1 MRLSMKKEQPASSTI
16 LLLDWLATEQK
27 KPTELHVYALKIV
40 VILQTWQL
48 KVVFCLWTI
57 TFSKWSQYI
66 LCAFFLLSST
76 CSFDTEHCSK
86 HKNFFPFTWFPW
98 KPYPISYQR
107 AKHLNP
113 QALGWHTP
121 IYICVAY
128 RVGYIMITFSG
139 ISHCNLGGGG
149 KTNSGSPL
157 QWPSSL

>member
-1 MRLSMKKEQPASSTI
+1 MRLSIKKEPASSTI
-16 LLLDWLATEQK
+16 LLLDWLTIEQK
-27 KPTELHVYALKIV
+27 TTELHVYALKTV
-40 VILQTWQL
+40 VTLQTWQL

-57 TFSKWSQYI
+57 TFSKW
-66 LCAFFLLSST
+66 LFST

-86 HKNFFPFTWFPW
+86 HKIFFPSMRFPW

-107 AKHLNP
+107 AKHLHP

-121 IYICVAY
+121 IHICVAY
-128 RVGYIMITFSG
+128 RVEYIMITFSG

>member
-27 KPTELHVYALKIV
+27 KKTTELHVYALKVV

-66 LCAFFLLSST
+66 LCAFFLLFST

-86 HKNFFPFTWFPW
+86 HKNFFPFMWFPW
-98 KPYPISYQR
+98 KPYPISYQ
-107 AKHLNP
+107 K
-113 QALGWHTP
+113 G
-121 IYICVAY
+121 
-128 RVGYIMITFSG
+128 
-139 ISHCNLGGGG
+139 
-149 KTNSGSPL
+149 
-157 QWPSSL
+157 

>member
-27 KPTELHVYALKIV
+27 KQLHVYALKIV
-40 VILQTWQL
+40 VILQPWQL
-48 KVVFCLWTI
+48 KAVFCLWTI

-66 LCAFFLLSST
+66 LSAFFILFST
-76 CSFDTEHCSK
+76 CILTRNIVPSTNF
-86 HKNFFPFTWFPW
+86 FFPFTWFPW

-128 RVGYIMITFSG
+128 RVGHIMITFSG

>member
-16 LLLDWLATEQK
+16 LLLEWLATEQK
-27 KPTELHVYALKIV
+27 TTELYVYALKIV

-57 TFSKWSQYI
+57 TFSNWSQYI
-66 LCAFFLLSST
+66 LCAFFLLFST
-76 CSFDTEHCSK
+76 CSFDTERCCK
-86 HKNFFPFTWFPW
+86 HKIFFPLSASLGNHTRYLT
-98 KPYPISYQR
+98 KR

-113 QALGWHTP
+113 QDLGWHTP

-128 RVGYIMITFSG
+128 RRVEYITITFSG